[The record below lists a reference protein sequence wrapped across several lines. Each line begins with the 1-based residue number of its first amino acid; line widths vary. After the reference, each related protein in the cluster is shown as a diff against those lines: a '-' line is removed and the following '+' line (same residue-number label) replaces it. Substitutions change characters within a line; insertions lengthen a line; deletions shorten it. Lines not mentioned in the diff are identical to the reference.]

1 MGMTGAGILMAKR
14 GCRALLSRHFSE
26 AGSDGHV
33 RFTST
38 VALLKLD
45 SKSGT
50 AAKRNCLSVI
60 SFVVQGY
67 ASMRQGLR
75 RLFHHM
81 TFGVYVNGDSSRFHG
96 RNFLLATGK

>member
-1 MGMTGAGILMAKR
+1 MGTTRAGILAAKR
-14 GCRALLSRHFSE
+14 GCRALLSGHFSE
-26 AGSDGHV
+26 ARRNGQV

-38 VALLKLD
+38 VALLKLR

-60 SFVVQGY
+60 SFVLRGY
-67 ASMRQGLR
+67 ASMRHGLR
-75 RLFHHM
+75 RLCHHM